1 MKVVSNSTVLI
12 GLTKI
17 GKLEILPKIFSKI
30 YVPQEVFKE
39 LVEKGRKKPGAE
51 KIKKARWIE
60 ARPVKDSTQVKLLL
74 TSLEKGEAEVLC
86 LAKELKAG
94 LVLLDEEKARKSAVL
109 AGFTVMGTVG
119 CLLLA
124 KDLGHIKEV
133 RSSFKELQRRKFRIS
148 ERIITEA
155 LKKAGEIN

>member
-1 MKVVSNSTVLI
+1 
-12 GLTKI
+12 
-17 GKLEILPKIFSKI
+17 
-30 YVPQEVFKE
+30 
-39 LVEKGRKKPGAE
+39 
-51 KIKKARWIE
+51 
-60 ARPVKDSTQVKLLL
+60 L

-94 LVLLDEEKARKSAVL
+94 LVLLDEEKARKSAIL

-119 CLLLA
+119 LLLLA
-124 KDLGHIKEV
+124 KDLGLIKEI
-133 RSSFKELQRRKFRIS
+133 RSPLNELQKKKFRIS